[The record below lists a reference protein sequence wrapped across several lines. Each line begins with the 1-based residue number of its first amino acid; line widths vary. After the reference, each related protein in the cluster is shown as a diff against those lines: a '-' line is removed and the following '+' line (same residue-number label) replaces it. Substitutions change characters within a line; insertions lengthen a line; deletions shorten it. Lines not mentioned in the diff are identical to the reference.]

1 MSSKKWIWAV
11 VVIGIILLA
20 LWYSGVFNSVV
31 APASTQPAAAVT
43 ATNTNAMTAQDAGI
57 KADIATLD
65 MQIAAINTAMTV
77 SGTPSKTQVG
87 SVSASFKVL
96 SATFTKVVLDL
107 KVRATNSQ
115 TAGTSLAGVTA
126 AFSDLNAQLSNM
138 SSQVG
143 AASKNAMATSS
154 SATTITASFKQ
165 LQTAQGYVQA
175 ARADIQTIVTTLGVK

>member
-1 MSSKKWIWAV
+1 
-11 VVIGIILLA
+11 
-20 LWYSGVFNSVV
+20 
-31 APASTQPAAAVT
+31 
-43 ATNTNAMTAQDAGI
+43 
-57 KADIATLD
+57 
-65 MQIAAINTAMTV
+65 MTV